1 MIALSR
7 LRGGLNPTLS
17 YFALAPPRS
26 AVLPSSLARVSLARV
41 CLAAWARRLSPT
53 ARRPGVRRSKS
64 KSMPRDASR
73 CLLCS
78 GCVVPWYRLTRCV
91 SGCLSQRCRRAE
103 PIRAD
108 RRQAQARGARTIC
121 QGARS
126 ANGTSSK
133 PGTQAGGLLGCSRPR
148 SLLLMLLLT
157 HARTFAWLLGCLAAA
172 REHARC
178 RTESTRQEECVCR
191 SSHR

>member
-26 AVLPSSLARVSLARV
+26 AVLSSLLARVARSCV
-41 CLAAWARRLSPT
+41 CVAAWARRLSPT

-64 KSMPRDASR
+64 KSMPRDASCAR
-73 CLLCS
+73 AVWC
-78 GCVVPWYRLTRCV
+78 RV
-91 SGCLSQRCRRAE
+91 STDSLCLSLSHTQRCRRAE

-157 HARTFAWLLGCLAAA
+157 HARTLAWLLGCLAAA